1 VGDYSWPC
9 SKLLDASRGAEA
21 REVSWYVEPFNLHR
35 TAPKYDDDVDE
46 LIASILNQL

>member
-1 VGDYSWPC
+1 MGDYSWPC

-21 REVSWYVEPFNLHR
+21 REVSCYVEPFNLHR

-46 LIASILNQL
+46 LIEAVSYRL